1 MVKQTQEWL
10 NKTYKSKKGF
20 TKFNDNEIDG
30 ITGQGT
36 FKRLV
41 QALQIELNENFGS
54 KLTVD
59 GDFGKSTLNALPL
72 YIEKGFPY
80 KNIVKII
87 QGSFWCKG
95 YSAGPLDGIFGKSV
109 DSAVKKFE
117 RDAGIPETGSITGI
131 KLQGIMNTD
140 AYFFQGEEGSL
151 AYHQHRVQKAMN
163 RKYCTDFGLIA
174 PNGLW
179 ERKSHKML
187 IKCCQKVWGITNID
201 GAWGNDCKKAAPT
214 LTNGTTNSENVL
226 LLSWAL
232 TINGFYTGEFT
243 STLSN
248 DLLESVR
255 NFQDF
260 MCIKRENVV
269 EKGSW
274 ASLLSSKGDT
284 GRDVKA
290 FDTATRLTEAQA
302 NFFKS
307 NGYTDVGRYLTNTVN
322 GTLDKKMTL
331 EELKAISNAGL
342 KVFPIYQTRGNNV
355 GYFTNSSQ
363 GHSDA
368 KEALKA
374 AHDLFFPYGTTIY
387 FAVDYDVKTAD
398 IEKYIVPYFRNIK
411 AVLDG
416 AYKIGVYGPRAVCN
430 ILASHGLTSSSFVAD
445 MSSGFTCN
453 IGQPMPKNWAYEQV
467 VEVTQGGIGIDRCNI
482 SSRGTA
488 IEWIFPSSDKI
499 NPDDYNPVNQTL
511 IDKYMYSLDSIE
523 SLNASY
529 SFEKHTFIDDKRLIV
544 YNTLK
549 RYGLG
554 IYALAGFL
562 GNIETEGFSP
572 KMSGHDGS
580 VGICQWRNLYPNL
593 EGVKEGQRKTNFISY
608 AEENGAFTI
617 EEKENVQL
625 QANFILEECNPN
637 SKYADTYAITAINIL
652 KNIGELTCVSD
663 AADCVTAYYER
674 CVSYPSTADVNA
686 NSNYAAE
693 RFDLD
698 KDNTYNHLFYL
709 DTPKRRGYAEIY
721 YSFLLDMESH

>member
-1 MVKQTQEWL
+1 MDEMVKQTQEWL

-140 AYFFQGEEGSL
+140 AYFFQGEEGTL

-248 DLLESVR
+248 DLLESIR

-416 AYKIGVYGPRAVCN
+416 TYKIGVYGPRAVCN

-482 SSRGTA
+482 SPASTGVL
-488 IEWIFPSSDKI
+488 INFPSSETEDEKRKEKLIIYTANTIRENEGNYDGIDENGILSIGLLQWRASRAYTLLSRIRDK
-499 NPDDYNPVNQTL
+499 
-511 IDKYMYSLDSIE
+511 DKSFFDATFSNVPSSMIITGLDSGDIN
-523 SLNASY
+523 SFNNLYASDL
-529 SFEKHTFIDDKRLIV
+529 SSEEISS
-544 YNTLK
+544 LK
-549 RYGLG
+549 RILVSDISKETQDVLIIEDVTKYINLG
-554 IYALAGFL
+554 TDKKIRSNKVLIYFADCYNQSPKAISRFEDQGINWESVTLDELHNLALADKAL
-562 GNIETEGFSP
+562 GKYISRRN
-572 KMSGHDGS
+572 S
-580 VGICQWRNLYPNL
+580 VY
-593 EGVKEGQRKTNFISY
+593 
-608 AEENGAFTI
+608 
-617 EEKENVQL
+617 EK
-625 QANFILEECNPN
+625 AN
-637 SKYADTYAITAINIL
+637 
-652 KNIGELTCVSD
+652 
-663 AADCVTAYYER
+663 AYNE
-674 CVSYPSTADVNA
+674 
-686 NSNYAAE
+686 
-693 RFDLD
+693 
-698 KDNTYNHLFYL
+698 
-709 DTPKRRGYAEIY
+709 
-721 YSFLLDMESH
+721 